1 MDSIQSFLPL
11 ILIFGIMYFLMIRPQ
26 QQKMKKHRAMV
37 AALRKGDKV
46 VTQGGVYGKVTKVL
60 DDGKVDVEIAS
71 GVVVR
76 VVQSTI
82 QSVMST
88 DGASPAPMANLWR
101 NLWHRPPRNPWQT
114 PTRQSAEVAPKAL
127 KTKSKW
133 KTFPYQRKSQLF
145 WFVFSG

>member
-88 DGASPAPMANLWR
+88 DGAPAPMAKPMAQPAAKPMANADSPKR
-101 NLWHRPPRNPWQT
+101 RGRP
-114 PTRQSAEVAPKAL
+114 KG
-127 KTKSKW
+127 SKN
-133 KTFPYQRKSQLF
+133 KK
-145 WFVFSG
+145 

>member
-88 DGASPAPMANLWR
+88 DGASPAPAQPAAKPAAKPMANADSPKR
-101 NLWHRPPRNPWQT
+101 RGRPKR
-114 PTRQSAEVAPKAL
+114 L
-127 KTKSKW
+127 
-133 KTFPYQRKSQLF
+133 
-145 WFVFSG
+145 

>member
-88 DGASPAPMANLWR
+88 DGASPAPAPAQPAAKPMANADSPKR
-101 NLWHRPPRNPWQT
+101 RGRP
-114 PTRQSAEVAPKAL
+114 KG
-127 KTKSKW
+127 SKN
-133 KTFPYQRKSQLF
+133 KK
-145 WFVFSG
+145 

>member
-88 DGASPAPMANLWR
+88 DGASPAPMAKPMAQPPAKPMAKPMANTDSPKR
-101 NLWHRPPRNPWQT
+101 RGRP
-114 PTRQSAEVAPKAL
+114 KG
-127 KTKSKW
+127 SKN
-133 KTFPYQRKSQLF
+133 KK
-145 WFVFSG
+145 

>member
-1 MDSIQSFLPL
+1 MFGDNPITQFAPL

-26 QQKMKKHRAMV
+26 QQKMKKHREMV
-37 AALRKGDKV
+37 AAVRKGDKV
-46 VTQGGVYGKVTKVL
+46 VTQGGVYGKITKVL

-88 DGASPAPMANLWR
+88 DGASPAPMAKPMAKPMN
-101 NLWHRPPRNPWQT
+101 T
-114 PTRQSAEVAPKAL
+114 PADAPKRRGRP
-127 KTKSKW
+127 KGSKN
-133 KTFPYQRKSQLF
+133 KK
-145 WFVFSG
+145 

>member
-88 DGASPAPMANLWR
+88 DGASPAPMAKPMAQAAAKPMANADSPKR
-101 NLWHRPPRNPWQT
+101 RGRP
-114 PTRQSAEVAPKAL
+114 KG
-127 KTKSKW
+127 SKN
-133 KTFPYQRKSQLF
+133 KK
-145 WFVFSG
+145 

>member
-88 DGASPAPMANLWR
+88 DGAPAPMAKPMAQPPAKPMAKPMANADSPKR
-101 NLWHRPPRNPWQT
+101 RGRP
-114 PTRQSAEVAPKAL
+114 KG
-127 KTKSKW
+127 SKN
-133 KTFPYQRKSQLF
+133 KK
-145 WFVFSG
+145 